1 MSENLEKAKA
11 LLKKGEY
18 TCVFYNGEDFITD
31 NERGV
36 RPLLSLIEKGRS
48 LSGYSAADKVVGKAA
63 AFLYILLGVKEIYA
77 DVMTKDAESVLKKS
91 GINIF
96 GEQTAD
102 IIINRAKTG
111 RCPMDSAVSDIDSP
125 DEGFAVIKSALE
137 KIQTGK

>member
-11 LLKKGEY
+11 LLKNGGY

-48 LSGYSAADKVVGKAA
+48 LYGYSAADKVVGKAA

-125 DEGFAVIKSALE
+125 DEGLIVIKSALE